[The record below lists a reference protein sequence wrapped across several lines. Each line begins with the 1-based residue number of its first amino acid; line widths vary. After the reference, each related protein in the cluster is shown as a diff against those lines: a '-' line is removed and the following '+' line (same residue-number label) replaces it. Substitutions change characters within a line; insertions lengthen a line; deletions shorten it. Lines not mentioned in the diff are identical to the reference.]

1 MRDANIPLY
10 IPGIS
15 LGWRVLVGN
24 LGVNVIVTA
33 RRKLMLGSGRWWFT
47 DSAFSIYPA
56 KEVLKEVITKKG
68 Y

>member
-1 MRDANIPLY
+1 VKCA
-10 IPGIS
+10 S
-15 LGWRVLVGN
+15 N